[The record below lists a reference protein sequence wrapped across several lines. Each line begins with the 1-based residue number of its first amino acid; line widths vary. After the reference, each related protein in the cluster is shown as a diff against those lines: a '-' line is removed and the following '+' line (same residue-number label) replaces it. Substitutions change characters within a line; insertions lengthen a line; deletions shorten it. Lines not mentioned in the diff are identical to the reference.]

1 MLPLRNIETSM
12 RPSRRGFLRGSAA
25 AGAGLVIGWNL
36 AAGRLSSARA
46 ADAATN
52 PFEGYV
58 RIAPDNTVTV
68 LAAHMDMGQGIY
80 IGTATLVAEELGADW
95 SQMRVEGGFG
105 NPKLYGNLM

>member
-1 MLPLRNIETSM
+1 MLPIRNTETSM

-36 AAGRLSSARA
+36 AVGRLTSARA
-46 ADAATN
+46 ADAAATS
-52 PFEGYV
+52 PFLGYI

-95 SQMRVEGGFG
+95 SQMRVEGG
-105 NPKLYGNLM
+105 Y